1 MTSTALLLF
10 GLACACGGETPSP
23 SSAADSAPAF
33 QQWTLPDRLREISGL
48 ALTADQ
54 RLLAVAD
61 EAAIVYEVDYE
72 AGRLVKSFALGR
84 PVERGDFEGIAVL
97 DDTIWLMTSDGD
109 LYAAP
114 EGGNGDQVE
123 FQRFET
129 KIGKQ
134 CELEGLTA
142 IASPPSLALL
152 CKDGRDR
159 KKLRI
164 HVWVPGEGVVREIR
178 LPEKAMEEAIGR
190 KQVRPSGLQA
200 ESGSG
205 DWIIIAARDQAVYR
219 VSSDG
224 EFRGVIMRLAA
235 DRHRQAE
242 GIAITDDGRLLIAD
256 EGGAREGQAG
266 SISGVRQGRI
276 RIERSWKT

>member
-1 MTSTALLLF
+1 
-10 GLACACGGETPSP
+10 LASACGGETPSP
-23 SSAADSAPAF
+23 PPARGDGAAF
-33 QQWTLPDRLREISGL
+33 QQWKLPDRLREISGL

-61 EAAIVYEVDYE
+61 EAAIVYEVDYQ
-72 AGRLVKSFALGR
+72 AGQLVKSFALGR
-84 PVERGDFEGIAVL
+84 PVQRGDFEGIAVL
-97 DDTIWLMTSDGD
+97 DDTVWLMTSDGD

-114 EGGNGDQVE
+114 EGENGEQVD

-142 IASPPSLALL
+142 IASPPALALL

-164 HVWVPGEGVVREIR
+164 HIWVPGEGIAREIK
-178 LPEKAMEEAIGR
+178 LPEKEMEAAVD
-190 KQVRPSGLQA
+190 KKHVRPSGLQV
-200 ESGSG
+200 EPGSG
-205 DWIIIAARDQAVYR
+205 DWIIVAARDQAVYR
-219 VSSDG
+219 VASDG
-224 EFRGVIMRLAA
+224 EFRGVIMRLGA

-256 EGGAREGQAG
+256 EGGRGKARLAVYPAYDKE
-266 SISGVRQGRI
+266 
-276 RIERSWKT
+276 E